1 MEKELKSLRIIWFT
15 LMMGQVMVLVITH
28 VIQLESLPLA
38 QVGLPLMAAVGL
50 FTLFLLVL
58 VKIIHK
64 KGIEKIKKE
73 TDFKT
78 KTDQYR
84 TLKIIQGAMVEGGN
98 LSCML
103 AVFLTGI
110 KYGLIVSAIIFL
122 WFVIEMPSIE
132 KFEQEVK

>member
-84 TLKIIQGAMVEGGN
+84 TLKIIQGVINCNKIYKQFYIKSHN
-98 LSCML
+98 LF
-103 AVFLTGI
+103 VF
-110 KYGLIVSAIIFL
+110 
-122 WFVIEMPSIE
+122 
-132 KFEQEVK
+132 